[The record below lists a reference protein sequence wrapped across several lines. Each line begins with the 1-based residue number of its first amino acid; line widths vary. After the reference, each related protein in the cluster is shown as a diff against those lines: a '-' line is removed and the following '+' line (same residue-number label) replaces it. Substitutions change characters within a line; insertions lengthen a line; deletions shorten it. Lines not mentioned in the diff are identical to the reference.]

1 VELFRRNEKNPILT
15 AEDLPMESLG
25 VYNPGVA
32 EVNGEVVLL
41 LRVENTDGRSSLH
54 VARSPDGVG
63 DWSVDPDPLLAPGG
77 EDPSEEL
84 GCEDPRITYVEERG
98 VGDRVRG
105 GELQRTCVALARARL
120 DDLVEY
126 ARACPVGM

>member
-1 VELFRRNEKNPILT
+1 MELFRRNEKNPILT

-98 VGDRVRG
+98 EWVIAY
-105 GELQRTCVALARARL
+105 VAVSSSGPA
-120 DDLVEY
+120 
-126 ARACPVGM
+126 